1 MAVGS
6 LSTPSPG
13 IPEVGGDAG
22 RRTLTTFAR
31 SMSAHADV
39 VQPADDASWAQLL
52 ARAGG
57 RGITVRGA
65 GASYSDAPLNSG
77 GTVAR
82 TGGGGAA
89 VRSWNEAAALV
100 EVDAGM
106 SLAELCAH
114 TVPRGL
120 LPPVLPGTAH
130 VTVGG
135 AIAGDIHGKN
145 HARRGSFTGHVAG
158 LRLLTPAAGT
168 IHVGP
173 DRQPEIFW
181 AAAGGLGLTGV
192 VLTAQIRLIP
202 IGSSWLHTQD
212 SVCTD
217 LDDVLTT
224 VRARERSAEHVVAW
238 LDGHARGAR
247 TGRGVVSAA
256 VHLDAD
262 DLPPRLRGQAL
273 VYQRARRPA
282 RCPSGPCL
290 VRPGLVRTANAIRM
304 AAVRRGP
311 TARIAPLQHV
321 LHPLD
326 VALDWPALY
335 GRRGLVQHQFSVPD
349 GREDVLA
356 TVLDA
361 LTGAGCAPSLAV
373 LKHLGAATP
382 GPLSFPSP
390 GWTLAL
396 DLPTAAA
403 ADASSLLDRLD
414 ELIAAAGG
422 RVSLVKDSRLR
433 RELVPRMYPDLAG
446 WRATRRLL
454 DPAGVLTSDLDR
466 RLDLRGDGGED
477 RPC

>member
-1 MAVGS
+1 MAIGG
-6 LSTPSPG
+6 LSIRDLG
-13 IPEVGGDAG
+13 VPEIDGEA
-22 RRTLTTFAR
+22 RRRILTTFAR
-31 SMSAHADV
+31 STSSPADV
-39 VQPADDASWAQLL
+39 VQPVGDASWTQLL
-52 ARAGG
+52 AQAGG

-89 VRSWNEAAALV
+89 VRSWDEAGALV

-120 LPPVLPGTAH
+120 LPPVLPGTAR

-135 AIAGDIHGKN
+135 AIAGDVHGKN
-145 HARRGSFTGHVAG
+145 HVHRGSFARHVAG

-168 IHVGP
+168 IQVGP
-173 DRQPEIFW
+173 HRQPEMFW
-181 AAAGGLGLTGV
+181 AVTGGLGLTGV
-192 VLTAQIRLIP
+192 VLSAQIRLIP
-202 IGSSWLHTQD
+202 ISSSWLHAQD
-212 SVCTD
+212 SVCTN

-238 LDGHARGAR
+238 LDGHAHGAR

-273 VYQRARRPA
+273 VYRRARRPA
-282 RCPSGPCL
+282 RFPSGPCL
-290 VRPGLVRTANAIRM
+290 LRPGLVRTANATRM
-304 AAVRRGP
+304 AAARRSQR
-311 TARIAPLQHV
+311 ARVVPLEHV

-326 VALDWPALY
+326 VALDWPGLY
-335 GRRGLVQHQFSVPD
+335 GRHGLVQHQFSVPE
-349 GREDVLA
+349 GQEDVLA
-356 TVLDA
+356 RVLDA
-361 LTGAGCAPSLAV
+361 LARAGCAPTLAV

-396 DLPTAAA
+396 DLPTTAATGA
-403 ADASSLLDRLD
+403 ACLLDRLD
-414 ELIAAAGG
+414 ELIVTAGG
-422 RVSLVKDSRLR
+422 RVSLVKDSRMR
-433 RELVPRMYPDLAG
+433 REIVPRMYPDLDS

-466 RLDLRGDGGED
+466 RLDLRGDGGN
-477 RPC
+477 RSC